1 VSAEAHVRR
10 AQSTRAVELAA
21 ALDIALLEYGR
32 RYGNV
37 RFRVSGLRVTEAGVE
52 FTVVPA

>member
-1 VSAEAHVRR
+1 MTAEACLRR

-21 ALDIALLEYGR
+21 ALDIALLEYHR

-37 RFRVSGLRVTEAGVE
+37 RFRVAGLVVTERGVE

>member
-1 VSAEAHVRR
+1 MSAEACVRR
-10 AQSTRAVELAA
+10 AQSTRAVELAS

-37 RFRVSGLRVTEAGVE
+37 RFRVSGLTVTEAGVE

>member
-1 VSAEAHVRR
+1 MVRR
-10 AQSTRAVELAA
+10 AQSTRAVELAH
-21 ALDIALLEYGR
+21 ALDIALVEYAR

-37 RFRVSGLRVTEAGVE
+37 RFRVAGLKVTETGVE

>member
-1 VSAEAHVRR
+1 MSAENIVRR
-10 AQSTRAVELAA
+10 AQSTRAVELAH
-21 ALDIALLEYGR
+21 ALDIALVEYGR

-37 RFRVSGLRVTEAGVE
+37 RFKVAGLTVTETTVE